1 MGLRKGRQR
10 YSSAFV
16 NVKELVHIERGQ
28 RLTRSQ
34 SWTADTRVVAGT
46 PTVSREPVVAIINR
60 RMSCPPL
67 IRHENLREVIQPL
80 TRTVKVQI
88 ELTPTKK

>member
-1 MGLRKGRQR
+1 MGLRKRRQR

-34 SWTADTRVVAGT
+34 SWTADTHVVAGT
-46 PTVSREPVVAIINR
+46 PTMSREPAVTIMNR

>member
-1 MGLRKGRQR
+1 MIGPE
-10 YSSAFV
+10 
-16 NVKELVHIERGQ
+16 NVLYIEGGQ

-34 SWTADTRVVAGT
+34 SWTADTHVVAGT
-46 PTVSREPVVAIINR
+46 PTMSREPAVTIMNR

-67 IRHENLREVIQPL
+67 IRHENLREVIQPF

-88 ELTPTKK
+88 ELPPTKK